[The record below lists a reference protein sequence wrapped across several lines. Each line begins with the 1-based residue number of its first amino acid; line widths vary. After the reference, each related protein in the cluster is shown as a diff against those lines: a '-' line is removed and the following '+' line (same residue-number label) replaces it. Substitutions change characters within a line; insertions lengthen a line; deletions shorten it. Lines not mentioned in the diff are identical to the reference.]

1 MANRYLN
8 TVVSR
13 LKTSRPKTHVRPS
26 NGSSVAEPL
35 RRPSFAFLN
44 VVPAVALVVPVLS
57 FVELS
62 VRAVFTVLDDNAL
75 RKARTKITRLI

>member
-1 MANRYLN
+1 M
-8 TVVSR
+8 
-13 LKTSRPKTHVRPS
+13 
-26 NGSSVAEPL
+26 AEPL
-35 RRPSFAFLN
+35 RPSFAFLN

-62 VRAVFTVLDDNAL
+62 VRAAFTVLDDNAL